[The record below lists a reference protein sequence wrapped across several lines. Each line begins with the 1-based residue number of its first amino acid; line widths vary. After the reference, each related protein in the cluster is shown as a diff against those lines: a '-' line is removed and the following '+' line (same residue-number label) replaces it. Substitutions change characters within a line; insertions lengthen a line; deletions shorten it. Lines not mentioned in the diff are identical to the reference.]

1 MTSII
6 KKIFLPRKALVA
18 CVALLIGILFQDDC
32 KGQSVNTNSGT
43 DFWFGFTETS
53 DLQSA
58 DYVVYINTFKTTK
71 GTISIPGFAWSQ
83 NFTAVAGIQTRI
95 VVPSADVVVSS
106 FSAPTNQAVHVI
118 ADSNISVFAAI
129 ENSERS
135 DNSCILPVAELGNE
149 YYIMDF
155 SLCQSFS
162 EFMIVAQGCRDS
174 VEITPTHNIT
184 VGGNHPIGVPYTE
197 VLQPGQVFLVQC
209 DSDLTGS
216 KIRSLSHSET
226 GVIAGANWNCV
237 TCAGTANPFYEE
249 LFPDNT
255 WGSDYVFLPTAKAE
269 DRCRVLSEKNG
280 TVVTFNTNFGPNIHT
295 LNAGQYYDTAVD
307 DSAPVYISAT
317 NPITVGRFLQTGSCN
332 SYYITNPTGKGDPSE
347 VIEDATNQM
356 YLDSITFYV
365 SRTPDMD
372 STYIQVVT
380 RTVDKNTIFLDG
392 VNIGAFFKTLI
403 PKPTYAYTSLTILPG
418 SHTLISVGG
427 QGFVAYA
434 CALGFLDALACD
446 AGVYLQ
452 EINLNLSGTSPSSCS
467 AHDGSATAIVTGI
480 PPFLYTW
487 SNGETT
493 QTATGLKAGIY
504 TVTVTD
510 SDCVPHK
517 AAGTVIING
526 KVGYSA
532 SIVDTNPSC
541 KDSLGKSTAYPTGGT
556 PPYNYSWSNGE
567 TSQTA
572 TGLNPGTYT
581 CTVTDN
587 TGCLCFAITKII
599 KSVPPGIGIAPY
611 NDSSCGR
618 RSQLL
623 HVYGLNTGIYNWAP
637 HTGLSCYQCAT
648 PTANPAV
655 TTTYTISGSDSNGC
669 SASATI
675 TLAVLAAPVPIIKG
689 KDSICQGDVDTLL
702 ASGGSTYQWSNNGTS
717 DSIIVSPANTTTYT
731 VTASNGFCPSHDT
744 TFTIH
749 VLSAASAKIT
759 AVPKDSF
766 CIGDSVKLMASGGT
780 KYRWNTGNTS
790 NFIWVKSP
798 STKTYTLY
806 ASVGTCNDSTTITIK
821 PIAPITAS
829 ISITK
834 DTICPNENTTIT
846 AIGQGGSATYKW
858 SNGAT
863 TSSITVADTVTTTY
877 TAMVYGLCDSIKKVM
892 TVTVIPLPKPVISGN
907 TSKCQGTI
915 DTLTVSSSV
924 NPTTYQW
931 NNGATTTSVIT
942 GILQNDTTIYVTAFN
957 KLGCPVKEG
966 FLINVKTLPDVTI
979 NPSTVACS
987 GNPVT
992 LKAVAKGTGPFS
1004 YSWSPGGATTDNISV
1019 NPDTITSYSVK
1030 VSNGCITTK
1039 TTLVIPD
1046 NPVLSACCDNTILL
1060 GDDTVLVA
1068 HGSTTLP
1075 YDWSPSVNCLNP
1087 PSCDSVKVNPTVTTT
1102 YTVTLTDSFG
1112 CQIERV
1118 ITIIVEQRCFNFIVP
1133 NVFTPT
1139 NAGILGLNSIFYIN
1153 AQHMDGWSLTV
1164 YDRWGMEMYNSTDPD
1179 KYWDGNTKNGG
1190 KAPAGV
1196 YYYII
1201 SGTCQ
1206 GSTYKKDGFVQL
1218 IR

>member
-6 KKIFLPRKALVA
+6 KRIFFPRKVFIACGALWISI
-18 CVALLIGILFQDDC
+18 LLQGVCQ
-32 KGQSVNTNSGT
+32 GQAVNTNSGT
-43 DFWFGFTETS
+43 DFWFGFTETT

-71 GTISIPGFAWSQ
+71 GTISIPGFAWSM
-83 NFTAVAGIQTRI
+83 NFTVVAGVTTRI
-95 VVPSADVVVSS
+95 VLPSADVVVSS
-106 FSAPTNQAVHVI
+106 FSAPTSQAVHVV

-135 DNSCILPVAELGNE
+135 DNSCILPVSELGNE
-149 YYIMDF
+149 YYIMDY

-162 EFMIVAQGCRDS
+162 EFMIVAQDCKDS
-174 VEITPTHNIT
+174 VEIIPSHNIT

-216 KIRSLSHSET
+216 MVRSLNHSET

-237 TCAGTANPFYEE
+237 ACNGTANPFYEE

-255 WGSDYVFLPTAKAE
+255 WGSDYVFLPTAQAE
-269 DRCRVLSEKNG
+269 DECRILSEKNG
-280 TVVTFNTNFGPNIHT
+280 TVVTLATNAGNNIQT
-295 LNAGQYYDTAVD
+295 LNAGQYYDTAID

-317 NPITVGRFLQTGSCN
+317 NPITVGRFLKTGACN

-356 YLDSITFYV
+356 FLDSITFYV
-365 SRTPDMD
+365 SRTPDID
-372 STYIQVVT
+372 STYIQIVT
-380 RTVDKNTIFLDG
+380 RTADENTIFLDG

-403 PKPTYAYTSLTILPG
+403 PNPAYAYTSLTILPG
-418 SHTLISVGG
+418 SHTLVSIAGK
-427 QGFVAYA
+427 GFVAYT
-434 CALGFLDALACD
+434 CGLGYLDATACD

-452 EINLNLSGTSPSSCS
+452 EISLDLAATSPSNCS
-467 AHDGSATAIVTGI
+467 AHDGSATATVSGI
-480 PPFLYTW
+480 PPFLYSW

-510 SDCVPHK
+510 SDCVAHK
-517 AAGTVIING
+517 ATGTIIING
-526 KVGYSA
+526 KAGYTD
-532 SIVDTNPSC
+532 SIANTNPSC
-541 KDSLGKSTAYPTGGT
+541 TDSLGKSTANPSGGT
-556 PPYNYSWSNGE
+556 APYTYSWSNGQ
-567 TSQTA
+567 TTQTA
-572 TGLNPGTYT
+572 TGLAPGTYT

-599 KSVPPGIGIAPY
+599 KYIPPGIGIAPY
-611 NDSSCGR
+611 NDSSCGPQ
-618 RSQLL
+618 SQLL

-637 HTGLSCYQCAT
+637 HSGLSCYQCAS

-655 TTTYTISGSDSNGC
+655 TTTYTISGADSNGC

-675 TLAVLAAPVPIIKG
+675 TLAVLSTPKPIIKG
-689 KDSICQGDVDTLL
+689 KDSICQGDIDTLT
-702 ASGGSTYQWSNNGTS
+702 ATGGSTYQWSNGGTN
-717 DSIIVSPANTTTYT
+717 DSIIVSPAHSITYT
-731 VTASNGFCPSHDT
+731 VTASNGFCPPHDT
-744 TFTIH
+744 TFTIN

-759 AVPKDSF
+759 TPKDSF
-766 CIGDSVKLMASGGT
+766 CIGDSVKLTANGGT
-780 KYRWNTGNTS
+780 KYRWNNGSTTNT
-790 NFIWVKSP
+790 IWVHPP
-798 STKTYTLY
+798 SAYTYTLY
-806 ASVGTCNDSTTITIK
+806 ASVGTCSDSATLSVK
-821 PIAPITAS
+821 PISPITAS

-834 DTICPNENTTIT
+834 DTVCPNQPTTIT
-846 AIGQGGSATYKW
+846 AAGQGGSATYKW

-863 TSSITVADTVTTTY
+863 SSSITVSDTVTTTY
-877 TAMVYGLCDSIKKVM
+877 TATIMGVCDSLQKVM
-892 TVTVIPLPKPVISGN
+892 TVVVIPLPKPVVNG
-907 TSKCQGTI
+907 TVSKCQGMN

-924 NPTTYQW
+924 NPTTYLW
-931 NNGATTTSVIT
+931 NNGATATTIIT
-942 GILQNDTTIYVTAFN
+942 GTLTEDTTLYVTAYN

-966 FLINVKTLPDVTI
+966 FTITVKTLPDVTV

-987 GNPVT
+987 GNAVT
-992 LKAVAKGTGPFS
+992 LKATAKGTGPFT
-1004 YSWSPGGATTDNISV
+1004 YLWSPGGATTDNISV
-1019 NPDTITSYSVK
+1019 NPDSTVTYSVT
-1030 VSNGCITTK
+1030 VSNGCLTTK
-1039 TTLVIPD
+1039 TTQVIPD

-1060 GDDTVLVA
+1060 GDDTILVA

-1075 YDWSPSVNCLNP
+1075 YHWSPSVNCLNP
-1087 PSCDSVKVNPTVTTT
+1087 SCDSVQVTPTVTTT

-1112 CQIERV
+1112 CQLERI
-1118 ITIIVEQRCFNFIVP
+1118 ITIIVEQRCFDFIVP
-1133 NVFTPT
+1133 NVFTPG
-1139 NAGILGLNSIFYIN
+1139 NAGILGLDNVFYIN
-1153 AQHMDGWSLTV
+1153 AQHMDAWSLDI
-1164 YDRWGMEMYNSTDPD
+1164 YDRWGKEMYSSTNPGQ
-1179 KYWDGNTKNGG
+1179 YWNGNTKSGE

-1201 SGTCQ
+1201 NATCQ
-1206 GSTYKKDGFVQL
+1206 GNTYKKDGFVQL